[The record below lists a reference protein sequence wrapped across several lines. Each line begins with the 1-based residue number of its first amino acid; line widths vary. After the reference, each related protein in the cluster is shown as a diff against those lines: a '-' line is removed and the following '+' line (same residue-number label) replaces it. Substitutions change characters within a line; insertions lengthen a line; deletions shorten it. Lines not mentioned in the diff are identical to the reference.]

1 MLLLCEASLGS
12 VDLCWFLSRSP
23 GVGLGYN
30 GGSNFYLELYT
41 LYEEKSLKIF
51 LLQNKWVKNAVT
63 CLEASPDSDDFS
75 LFKSCYLRVGWSN
88 NGG

>member
-1 MLLLCEASLGS
+1 MDYKKCCYCVGASLGS

-23 GVGLGYN
+23 EVGLGYN
-30 GGSNFYLELYT
+30 GVSNFYLELYT

-63 CLEASPDSDDFS
+63 CLEASPDSDDS
-75 LFKSCYLRVGWSN
+75 S
-88 NGG
+88 